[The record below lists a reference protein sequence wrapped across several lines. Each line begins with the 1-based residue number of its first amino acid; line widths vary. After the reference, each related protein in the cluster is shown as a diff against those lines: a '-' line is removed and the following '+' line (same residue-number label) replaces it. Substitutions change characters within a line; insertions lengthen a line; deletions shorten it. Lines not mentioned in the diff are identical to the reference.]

1 MTFRQQRKLRM
12 HPLNIYRKD
21 CRQAYLIFKN
31 RWVVEYKIPVTFCPC
46 SVLHKKIS
54 VEFFLNSALSTLL
67 CSEGPRNTL
76 REL

>member
-1 MTFRQQRKLRM
+1 M

-21 CRQAYLIFKN
+21 CRHAYLIFKN

-54 VEFFLNSALSTLL
+54 VEFF
-67 CSEGPRNTL
+67 
-76 REL
+76 